1 MIRPSRPAPH
11 LFKHWS
17 RVAACVHGSRR
28 IILFLDFDG
37 TLVRIAPRPNQ
48 VRLAPGARRVLGRL
62 ARHPR
67 VTVAVI
73 SGRRRGELTRHVA
86 IRNVHYLGLYGWER
100 NNRSSLS
107 ASASSAIKR
116 ARGVLSR
123 HLAGY
128 PRVWIEDK
136 GKSLSVH
143 LLSAHLGRRFAY
155 SKIYATSRSCR
166 LRFATKAPRFG
177 CSSRRG
183 ASRTLSP
190 SILATT
196 SPTSRLLL
204 RWDAGFRSWSAK
216 HGARARGF
224 ACVGRLKSPQRS
236 ADWRQHSHEWRRNGV
251 RILHGLLSHAHRESI
266 GRDGSGIAHRAA
278 TLQRRIHLP
287 SHLPNPGKPPLPHRR
302 LFERLCAVGLRGRQ
316 SRGPGGTTRGTRRP
330 GLSLHRGAPQ
340 RSVQG
345 GRRLL

>member
-1 MIRPSRPAPH
+1 MIRPYRPAPH

-48 VRLAPGARRVLGRL
+48 VRFAPGVRRVLGRL

-116 ARGVLSR
+116 AHGVLSR

-128 PRVWIEDK
+128 PGVWIEDK

-143 LLSAHLGRRFAY
+143 LLAAKPEIQRRVRQRIRNSLRALRKTLRIFENLRDIEIVPLAIRDKGSAVRVFLSKGRFPHAFPIYFGDDLSDEPAFAAVGRGISILVGKARRTRARF
-155 SKIYATSRSCR
+155 R
-166 LRFATKAPRFG
+166 LRGPAEVA
-177 CSSRRG
+177 
-183 ASRTLSP
+183 AAL
-190 SILATT
+190 
-196 SPTSRLLL
+196 SRL
-204 RWDAGFRSWSAK
+204 
-216 HGARARGF
+216 
-224 ACVGRLKSPQRS
+224 
-236 ADWRQHSHEWRRNGV
+236 E
-251 RILHGLLSHAHRESI
+251 
-266 GRDGSGIAHRAA
+266 AA
-278 TLQRRIHLP
+278 L
-287 SHLPNPGKPPLPHRR
+287 
-302 LFERLCAVGLRGRQ
+302 A
-316 SRGPGGTTRGTRRP
+316 
-330 GLSLHRGAPQ
+330 
-340 RSVQG
+340 
-345 GRRLL
+345 